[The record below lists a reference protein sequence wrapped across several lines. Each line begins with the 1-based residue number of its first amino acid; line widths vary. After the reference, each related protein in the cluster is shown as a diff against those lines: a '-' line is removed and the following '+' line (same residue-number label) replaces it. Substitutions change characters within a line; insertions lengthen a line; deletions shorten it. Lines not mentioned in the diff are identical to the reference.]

1 MGNAK
6 GKGNG
11 IRKVVHVETSELQ
24 ARLPELLLCVMD
36 GETVIITH
44 RGNRIAY
51 ITQPDEERERELRK
65 EAFDRFREERRKM
78 PKTGMTTEEAL
89 ELVRHPLD

>member
-1 MGNAK
+1 MW
-6 GKGNG
+6 
-11 IRKVVHVETSELQ
+11 IRLEVQT
-24 ARLPELLLCVMD
+24 RLPELLLCVMD

-65 EAFDRFREERRKM
+65 EAGKRFHEYSRKM
-78 PKTGMTTEEAL
+78 PKTGMTTEDVL
-89 ELVRHPLD
+89 ELVRHPID

>member
-1 MGNAK
+1 MDK
-6 GKGNG
+6 KKSDSG
-11 IRKVVHVETSELQ
+11 IRKVVFVETSEVQ
-24 ARLPELLLCVMD
+24 ARLPELLLCVID

-65 EAFDRFREERRKM
+65 EAFERLREERSKL